1 MILRPPRSTRT
12 DTLFPYTT
20 LFRSETTTAA
30 PDVECDPSDADNIA
44 VATDDATVTVE
55 DAEPVILAA
64 SDSLIDEDDLEPN
77 GSDQTGKPTGD
88 RVDGGPIEGEFSN
101 DHPDNLLTTFAFTGA
116 TPASGRSTEPL
127 HSTPSRKSMTR

>member
-55 DAEPVILAA
+55 DAEQVILAA
-64 SDSLIDEDDLEPN
+64 SDSLLDADDLEPH
-77 GSDQTGKPTGD
+77 GSGQTGEPTGHLAD
-88 RVDGGPIEGEFSN
+88 GRTTEVDVSN
-101 DHPDNLLTTFAFTGA
+101 APPGNLLPTLALPAT
-116 TPASGRSTEPL
+116 TPAHGPARGPN
-127 HSTPSRKSMTR
+127 TPPPPPH